1 MLRINKLTTIIYKN
15 EMINIR
21 KHKKEQKPKPDLVFA
36 VIVGGGTGDRGTS
49 GPDIG
54 RNRLDAR

>member
-1 MLRINKLTTIIYKN
+1 
-15 EMINIR
+15 MINIR